1 MVWIYLT
8 FFLAGFPALI
18 YQLVWQRSL
27 FTFFGT
33 NIESVTVVVTAFMLG
48 LGIGSLLGGRISKY
62 AKISPL
68 LAFAFMEFGIAA
80 FGIFSISLFDY
91 VGAATAGSSAFTV
104 FFIAFLLVLVPTL
117 LMGATLPIL
126 TAYLVNKVSN
136 VGRSVG
142 VLYFVNTLG
151 SASACFLAAIWLF
164 ASFGMS
170 GVVNIAVIL
179 NIVVGTGALLLWLV
193 NSRKTK
199 IISNIAEVKQSEPH
213 TTIIDFRLGLIL
225 AGSVGFI
232 ALSYEILWLRVI
244 MFTSAG
250 WALAFPIFLGFF
262 LSGIAIGS
270 YAARKFC
277 RSGVI
282 EFPKKHLKTLAWFL
296 FCANLVGFSTIP
308 ILTQVITSGV
318 AASVVFFVFV
328 ALSAAMFGAVLP
340 LVAHY
345 SVPAD
350 SNSGS
355 KLSYLYMAN
364 IVGSAAGSLFTGF
377 ILLDNF
383 SIGHVNTFLALLG
396 LLLAFILFFSNRDS
410 DSKNYGIVATAAV
423 ALLFVVLQPSL
434 FNHVYERLQLK
445 QGYNGEAFARVIENK
460 SGVITVK
467 EDGSVWGGGVYDGIF
482 STSLVDDKNGIVRA
496 YSLFAV
502 HDSPSRVLMIGLA
515 SGSWAQVVA
524 NNPAVEKLT
533 IVDINEGYVSIISE
547 NSVVSSLLNN
557 PKVEIIIDDGR
568 RWLNANPNQMFDV
581 IISNST
587 LHWRAYA
594 SNLLSQEYIELE
606 MSHINPGGIVMYNG
620 TCAPEVY
627 KTAVETFP
635 YALRFLSM
643 AIGSNEPIQFNKERW
658 RNTLENYKIDGQP
671 VFDLNNGVHR
681 SKLEAI
687 LSLPEQ
693 KAPGDAQASIYSSSD
708 YCYDHQLALETKDV
722 LLQNTRNYTK
732 ITDDNMGTEWHRQPW
747 KDIVGN
753 KATYNSQTAK

>member
-62 AKISPL
+62 AKINPL
-68 LAFAFMEFGIAA
+68 LAFAFMEFGIAS
-80 FGIFSISLFDY
+80 FGLFSISLFDY
-91 VGAATAGSSAFTV
+91 VGAATAGSSTFTV

-142 VLYFVNTLG
+142 ILYFVNTLG
-151 SASACFLAAIWLF
+151 SAAACFFAAIWLF
-164 ASFGMS
+164 ASFGKS
-170 GVVNIAVIL
+170 GVVNVAVTL
-179 NIVVGTGALLLWLV
+179 NLVVGTGALLLWLV
-193 NSRKTK
+193 NDGKFK
-199 IISNIAEVKQSEPH
+199 GKSNRFTEVKPSGPH
-213 TTIIDFRLGLIL
+213 ATIIDFRLGLML
-225 AGSVGFI
+225 AGCVGFI

-270 YAARKFC
+270 YVARKFC

-282 EFPKKHLKTLAWFL
+282 EFPKKHLKILAWFL

-308 ILTQVITSGV
+308 VLTQVITNGV

-328 ALSAAMFGAVLP
+328 ALSSAMLGAVLP

-350 SNSGS
+350 SHSGS

-364 IVGSAAGSLFTGF
+364 IVGSAAGSLVTGF
-377 ILLDNF
+377 VLLDNF

-396 LLLAFILFFSNRDS
+396 LLLAFILFITNRGTDS
-410 DSKNYGIVATAAV
+410 RNYGVAATVVV
-423 ALLFVVLQPSL
+423 ALLFVILQPTL
-434 FNHVYERLQLK
+434 FNHIYERLQLK
-445 QGYNGEAFARVIENK
+445 QGYNGQGFTRIIENK
-460 SGVITVK
+460 SGVITVQK
-467 EDGSVWGGGVYDGIF
+467 DGSVWGGGVYDGVF
-482 STSLVDDKNGIVRA
+482 STDLVEDKNGIVRA

-502 HDSPSRVLMIGLA
+502 HDAPDKVLMIGLA
-515 SGSWAQVVA
+515 SGAWAQVIA
-524 NNPAVEKLT
+524 NHPAVNKLT
-533 IVDINEGYVSIISE
+533 IVDINKGYLEILPE
-547 NSVVSSLLNN
+547 NPVVASLLNN
-557 PKVEIIIDDGR
+557 PKVEIVIDDGR
-568 RWLNANPNQMFDV
+568 RWLNANPEQMFDV
-581 IISNST
+581 IITNTT
-587 LHWRAYA
+587 LNWRAYA
-594 SNLLSQEYIELE
+594 SNLLSQEFIELE
-606 MSHINPGGIVMYNG
+606 LLHLKPGGIVMYNG

-635 YALRFLSM
+635 HALRFLSM
-643 AIGSNEPIQFNKERW
+643 AIGSNEPIQFNNERW
-658 RNTLENYKIDGQP
+658 RATLENYKIDGKP
-671 VFDLNNGVHR
+671 VFDLTNETHR
-681 SKLEAI
+681 SRLETI
-687 LSLPEQ
+687 LVLPEQ
-693 KAPGDAQASIYSSSD
+693 KALGDDQASIYSSG
-708 YCYDHQLALETKDV
+708 YCYDPQFALETKEA
-722 LLQNTRNYTK
+722 LLQNTKNYIK
-732 ITDDNMGTEWHRQPW
+732 ITDDNMGTEWLRQPW

-753 KATYNSQTAK
+753 KATYNSRTAK